1 MNLNSCIASHILFF
15 HLYITYMLCYLHVI
29 YISYILYIL
38 YTYVTYMAVYNLYV
52 FKPKFE
58 SDELSG
64 WKKSPFEIS

>member
-1 MNLNSCIASHILFF
+1 M
-15 HLYITYMLCYLHVI
+15 LYIYL
-29 YISYILYIL
+29 ISYISYIL